1 MQTDKTTEENIKQAA
16 RVIFTKKGLDGAR
29 MQEIAD
35 EANVNKGL
43 LNYYFRSK
51 EKLFNIVFDEAFSL
65 LFLNTAK
72 ILDADISLEDKIKQI
87 VQNEHETIIANPFLP
102 LFIMNEVG
110 RNNHLIAEKISSSPV
125 KTIINTFS
133 KQVKIEV
140 KNGKIRN
147 VSGEELFIN
156 IISMVMF
163 PFIAQNLLQVI
174 FERDETSFK
183 NMIAKRDKAVTEFIL
198 QSIKI

>member
-1 MQTDKTTEENIKQAA
+1 MQADKTTEENIKQAA
-16 RVIFTKKGLDGAR
+16 RVVFTKKGLDGAR

-72 ILDADISLEDKIKQI
+72 ILDADISLEEKIKQI

-110 RNNHLIAEKISSSPV
+110 RNNHLIAEKIISSPV
-125 KTIINTFS
+125 KNIINTFL
-133 KQVKIEV
+133 KQVKNEV

-156 IISMVMF
+156 ITSMVMF
-163 PFIAQNLLQVI
+163 PFIAQNLFQVI

-183 NMIAKRDKAVTEFIL
+183 NMVAKRDKAVTEFIL

>member
-1 MQTDKTTEENIKQAA
+1 MQENETTEENIKQAA

-72 ILDADISLEDKIKQI
+72 ILESNISLEDKIIQI
-87 VQNEHETIIANPFLP
+87 VKNEYKTLTDNPFLP
-102 LFIMNEVG
+102 IFVLNEVS
-110 RNNHLIAEKISSSPV
+110 RNSHLIAEKISASPV
-125 KTIINTFS
+125 KNILNTFS
-133 KQVKIEV
+133 KQVKQEV
-140 KNGKIRN
+140 KNGTIRDIT
-147 VSGEELFIN
+147 GEELFVTIT
-156 IISMVMF
+156 SMVMF
-163 PFIAQNLLQVI
+163 PFIAQNLFHVI
-174 FERDETSFK
+174 FDK
-183 NMIAKRDKAVTEFIL
+183 NVTALKNRDKVVTAFIL